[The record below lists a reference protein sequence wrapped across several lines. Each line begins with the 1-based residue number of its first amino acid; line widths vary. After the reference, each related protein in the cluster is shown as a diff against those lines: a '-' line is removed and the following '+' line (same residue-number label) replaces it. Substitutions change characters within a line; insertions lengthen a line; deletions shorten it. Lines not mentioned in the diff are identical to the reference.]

1 MENIKPDI
9 LGDTADHS
17 SFDLVSPSPGEH
29 EEKVLLATPQK
40 IDSAIDLRTKGKHK
54 REPLVSFTIKHPIAE
69 RNKTRALAERWKL
82 NQTDIARFLLLSML
96 PLLESP
102 PEEIRQYLEA
112 HRSAD
117 IAKEEAKKVANRQR
131 EERRQARE
139 EARHFRVR
147 QKQLHTDKVA

>member
-1 MENIKPDI
+1 
-9 LGDTADHS
+9 
-17 SFDLVSPSPGEH
+17 
-29 EEKVLLATPQK
+29 
-40 IDSAIDLRTKGKHK
+40 
-54 REPLVSFTIKHPIAE
+54 
-69 RNKTRALAERWKL
+69 
-82 NQTDIARFLLLSML
+82 ML